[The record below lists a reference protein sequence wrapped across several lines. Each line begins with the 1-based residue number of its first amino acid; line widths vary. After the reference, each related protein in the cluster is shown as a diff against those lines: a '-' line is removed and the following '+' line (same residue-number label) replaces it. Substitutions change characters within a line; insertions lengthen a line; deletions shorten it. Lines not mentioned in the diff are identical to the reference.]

1 MEMKALPT
9 HDDMRAALKDVM
21 EKMTGLTIA
30 VNNLQAMLDP
40 SADHL
45 DVEDFDPEDEA
56 IKGPDKKLT
65 ERGIEICYRLFDLG
79 ENRNRVASRMK
90 ISFTAATHRYES
102 WQKLGGPQR
111 TKQPL
116 D

>member
-1 MEMKALPT
+1 MKALAT
-9 HDDMRAALKDVM
+9 HDDIRAALKEVM

-30 VNNLQAMLDP
+30 VNNLRAMIDP
-40 SADHL
+40 SVNNL
-45 DVEDFDPEDEA
+45 DVDDFDPDDEA

-90 ISFTAATHRYES
+90 ISFTAATHRYET

-111 TKQPL
+111 KKQPL